1 MQKYKKY
8 FMNDFQLLVYDKA
21 QSIDSLV
28 DSIDE
33 NNKNILKHVNDF
45 DNDF

>member
-1 MQKYKKY
+1 
-8 FMNDFQLLVYDKA
+8 VYDKA

-33 NNKNILKHVNDF
+33 NNKDILKHVNDF